1 MTKLNARS
9 MKSLEGVHP
18 DLVRVVLKARE
29 RCEFL
34 VTEGLRTKERQRE
47 LVKLGRS
54 RTANSRHLY
63 GLAVDLCDMDGKY
76 DIPDMEEI
84 ARAMK
89 MAALELGIPIEWGG
103 DWRKKPTDRI
113 GWDSPHFQLP
123 KAQYPDKGDQRPRL
137 VMKPGDGGKIA
148 GGVGTTAAV
157 GKGLS
162 DAGYLPPMPSF
173 DQVSG
178 VIMAAPQLRV
188 GLVAVLVG
196 TFFYVVAPRILRRLG
211 WEV

>member
-1 MTKLNARS
+1 MGKLNARS
-9 MKSLEGVHP
+9 MKALDGVHP

-34 VTEGLRTKERQRE
+34 VTCGLRTPEEQRE
-47 LVKLGRS
+47 LVKIGRS
-54 RTANSRHLY
+54 RTTNSRHLY
-63 GLAVDLCDMDGKY
+63 GLAVDLCDIDGKY

-123 KAQYPDKGDQRPRL
+123 KAQYPDKGDQRPRW
-137 VMKPGDGGKIA
+137 VMKPGDGGKAA
-148 GGVGTTAAV
+148 GGLLAGGAAIKEANDVG
-157 GKGLS
+157 L
-162 DAGYLPPMPSF
+162 LPSF
-173 DQVSG
+173 EQVTS
-178 VIMAAPQLRV
+178 VISSAPQIRV
-188 GLVAVLVG
+188 GVAAVLVG
-196 TFFYVVAPRILRRLG
+196 TFFYAVVPRILRRLG
-211 WEV
+211 WEA

>member
-9 MKSLEGVHP
+9 MKALEGVHP

-123 KAQYPDKGDQRPRL
+123 KAQYPDKGDQKPRF
-137 VMKPGDGGKIA
+137 VMKPGDGSKAA
-148 GGVGTTAAV
+148 GGVVAV
-157 GKGLS
+157 GAAAKEANDLGVI
-162 DAGYLPPMPSF
+162 PSF
-173 DQVSG
+173 DQVTS
-178 VIMAAPQLRV
+178 VVTAAPGLRV

>member
-1 MTKLNARS
+1 MGKLNARS
-9 MKSLEGVHP
+9 LKSLEGVHP

-29 RCEFL
+29 RCDFL

-47 LVKLGRS
+47 LVKLGKS
-54 RTANSRHLY
+54 RTTNSRHLY
-63 GLAVDLCDMDGKY
+63 GLAVDLCDVDGKY
-76 DIPDMEEI
+76 DIDDMEDI
-84 ARAMK
+84 AAAMK
-89 MAALELGIPIEWGG
+89 MAALELKVSIEWGG

-123 KAQYPDKGDQRPRL
+123 HRQYPDKGDHKPRF
-137 VMKPGDGGKIA
+137 VMKPGDGSKAA
-148 GGVGTTAAV
+148 GGVVAV
-157 GKGLS
+157 GAAAKEANDLGVI
-162 DAGYLPPMPSF
+162 PSF
-173 DQVSG
+173 DQITSV
-178 VIMAAPQLRV
+178 VTAAPGLRV

>member
-1 MTKLNARS
+1 MGKLNARS
-9 MKSLEGVHP
+9 MRSLDGVHEH
-18 DLVRVVLKARE
+18 LVRVVIKASE
-29 RCEFL
+29 RCDFL
-34 VTEGLRTKERQRE
+34 VTEGLRTPERQRE
-47 LVKLGRS
+47 LVKIGRS
-54 RTANSRHLY
+54 KTTNSRHLY

-89 MAALELGIPIEWGG
+89 MAALELDIPIEWGG

-123 KAQYPDKGDQRPRL
+123 KAQYPDKADKKPRF
-137 VMKPGDGGKIA
+137 VMKPGDGAKATGTLIA
-148 GGVGTTAAV
+148 TGAAAKEAHDT
-157 GKGLS
+157 GAL
-162 DAGYLPPMPSF
+162 PMPSF
-173 DQVSG
+173 DQVTN
-178 VIMAAPQLRV
+178 VVTMAPGLRV

-196 TFFYVVAPRILRRLG
+196 TLFYALAPRILRRLG